1 MESSRT
7 RDWTHDSCIDGWI
20 LYWTIREVPQLSTL
34 LLNFFLSYVSFPPPL
49 AAFKIFSWF
58 SAVFQ
63 WMVYIRV
70 YGHVVGFFL
79 KKKKNFILWVF
90 WTWDAM
96 FPQFWKTLA
105 IVSSNIIS
113 ATFFLS
119 SPSGTPAICKLDL
132 FSLSQRSFIL
142 FSVLLCLYASFWIFS
157 SIIYLP
163 FLLLIG
169 LPW

>member
-1 MESSRT
+1 MCLFPHL
-7 RDWTHDSCIDGWI
+7 W
-20 LYWTIREVPQLSTL
+20 L
-34 LLNFFLSYVSFPPPL
+34 LLRFSLGFQQFFNGWCIYVCMDML
-49 AAFKIFSWF
+49 LVFK
-58 SAVFQ
+58 
-63 WMVYIRV
+63 
-70 YGHVVGFFL
+70 

-157 SIIYLP
+157 PIIYLP